1 MELNH
6 AIHTR
11 QSIARVKPD
20 SVPQFLIERL
30 LESAVQAPNH
40 HRNRPWR
47 FIVLTG
53 AARER
58 LGAVLETSLK
68 ERNPDAPTSALEKER
83 SRPLRAPVIIA
94 VGVDKPDGPKIVE
107 MDNICAA
114 AAAVQNLL
122 LTAHSLGL
130 GAIWRSGEAVRDV
143 EVKAFL
149 GLQPDQHLIAMIYI
163 GYPEVIPEAVERPSF
178 QDRTTWITD

>member
-6 AIHTR
+6 AIYTR
-11 QSIARVKPD
+11 QSIARVKTDPI
-20 SVPQFLIERL
+20 PQPLIERL

-58 LGAVLETSLK
+58 LGAVMESSLRK
-68 ERNPDAPTSALEKER
+68 RNPDAPASALEKER
-83 SRPLRAPVIIA
+83 GRPLRAPVIIA

-130 GAIWRSGEAVRDV
+130 GAMWRSGAAVLDDG
-143 EVKAFL
+143 VKAFL
-149 GLQPDQHLIAMIYI
+149 GLQPDQHLIAMVYV

-178 QDRTTWITD
+178 QDRTTWMND